1 MKKIISLSLIMICY
15 YALHAQTYPVT
26 FDNLNLP
33 IQENVWRGKDQKGGF
48 SSNGFVF
55 RNTYD
60 AGWDYWTGAS
70 YCNIKDDTSE
80 GFTNQFA
87 SYALGGINKTEQ
99 YATLT
104 GNAWIILEKPAKING
119 MFISNSTYT
128 ALSIK
133 NGDAF
138 AKKFGGVDGNDK
150 DYFKLKA
157 FGMYNGIKVDSAEM
171 MLADYTAS
179 DNAKDY
185 ILKDW
190 SWLDLS
196 QWPIIDSIGFD
207 YESSDTGKYG
217 INTPKYFCVD
227 DINGASPESFIHYED
242 FENFALD
249 STGYWNGSNLSGGF
263 LISNMYFENNNNL
276 SLNTWNGWS
285 VSNHTDRNT
294 AGWTNEFSVISGSGM
309 SNSKNYLVGKDRAII
324 RMPYNQGLS
333 TIDVGTSIMVNN
345 TTYAYYS
352 MKEGVA
358 PSKKFGGTSGNDP
371 DYFKLLI
378 QGFDKNGNYVD
389 SVEFFLADYRF
400 SDNNNDY
407 VVKDWQQVDISNL
420 VLKSAIRL
428 EFSLSS
434 SDNGALGMNTPAYF
448 CMDDAIQLF
457 GGNVKKQESAQIQ
470 VYPNPA
476 SNFLNIKLK
485 GNASLAISDLQ
496 GKTFLNSNYDG
507 INGIDISQLNTGIY
521 LVTIQQN
528 GKMYHAKFVKQ

>member
-1 MKKIISLSLIMICY
+1 
-15 YALHAQTYPVT
+15 
-26 FDNLNLP
+26 
-33 IQENVWRGKDQKGGF
+33 
-48 SSNGFVF
+48 
-55 RNTYD
+55 
-60 AGWDYWTGAS
+60 
-70 YCNIKDDTSE
+70 
-80 GFTNQFA
+80 
-87 SYALGGINKTEQ
+87 
-99 YATLT
+99 
-104 GNAWIILEKPAKING
+104 
-119 MFISNSTYT
+119 
-128 ALSIK
+128 
-133 NGDAF
+133 
-138 AKKFGGVDGNDK
+138 
-150 DYFKLKA
+150 
-157 FGMYNGIKVDSAEM
+157 
-171 MLADYTAS
+171 
-179 DNAKDY
+179 
-185 ILKDW
+185 
-190 SWLDLS
+190 
-196 QWPIIDSIGFD
+196 
-207 YESSDTGKYG
+207 
-217 INTPKYFCVD
+217 
-227 DINGASPESFIHYED
+227 
-242 FENFALD
+242 
-249 STGYWNGSNLSGGF
+249 
-263 LISNMYFENNNNL
+263 
-276 SLNTWNGWS
+276 
-285 VSNHTDRNT
+285 
-294 AGWTNEFSVISGSGM
+294 
-309 SNSKNYLVGKDRAII
+309 
-324 RMPYNQGLS
+324 
-333 TIDVGTSIMVNN
+333 VNN

-358 PSKKFGGTSGNDP
+358 PSKKFGGASGNDP

-457 GGNVKKQESAQIQ
+457 GGNIKKQESALIQ

-485 GNASLAISDLQ
+485 GNASLTISDLQ